1 MGFWVMTV
9 TLLLGIGLITLG
21 VKVVW
26 LSKMTKWLLIGL
38 GAILMILAIG
48 LITPIG
54 TGLLQNI

>member
-1 MGFWVMTV
+1 MEFWVMTV
-9 TLLLGIGLITLG
+9 TSLLGIGLITLG
-21 VKVVW
+21 VKVVR

>member
-1 MGFWVMTV
+1 MTV

-54 TGLLQNI
+54 AGLLQNI